1 MGQHTT
7 SPAVIGTIVG
17 PLRTASFS
25 AQEIEK
31 TLFFVS
37 SLSHLKGR
45 WQMVGQGEPFS
56 DLQGSIKGP
65 LGMRHA
71 CSTFLEF
78 AALAV
83 QHQQQPYCAPV
94 SPQEKVG

>member
-1 MGQHTT
+1 M
-7 SPAVIGTIVG
+7 IGTTVG
-17 PLRTASFS
+17 LLLTASSS
-25 AQEIEK
+25 AQEVEK

-45 WQMVGQGEPFS
+45 WQMTGQAEPPS
-56 DLQGSIKGP
+56 DLQGSVKGP

-83 QHQQQPYCAPV
+83 QHEQQPYCPPV
-94 SPQEKVG
+94 SSQEKVG